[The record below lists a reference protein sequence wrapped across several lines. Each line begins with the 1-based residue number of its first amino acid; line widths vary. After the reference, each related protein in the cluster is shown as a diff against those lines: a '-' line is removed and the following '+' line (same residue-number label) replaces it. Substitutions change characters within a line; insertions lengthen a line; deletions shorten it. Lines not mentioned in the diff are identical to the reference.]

1 MSSINQKY
9 VELEIMVGIVSELYG
24 SDLNIKELTVYV
36 NLEFDKDFTE
46 DDINEFYQEHY
57 LIKSYEEKQASDTV
71 RWEDLR

>member
-36 NLEFDKDFTE
+36 NLEFDKDF
-46 DDINEFYQEHY
+46 
-57 LIKSYEEKQASDTV
+57 
-71 RWEDLR
+71 RR